1 MMGLGIERDKF
12 FTPKPLEECRTW
24 VRKIS

>member
-1 MMGLGIERDKF
+1 MGLGIERDKF

-24 VRKIS
+24 VRKIL